1 MVRIVVRK
9 FGVLEDRFTDEVLD
23 VLSGCYDRINGD
35 AVEIVDLYLFEKSS
49 TMKALV
55 NEEKRKLGIRTSA
68 FEESYYALHDAWH
81 GTPRIMVAH
90 DKISALPELV
100 RMGSLRHEAAH
111 TILHGSLEYYSF
123 PLSASLT
130 RLEEEGVVSRQMA
143 RDLLHLVSVAAK
155 DFEVTRLLYENQ
167 FAEDQVAFN
176 KHILEPSEED
186 REAWEL
192 AKEDQ
197 AFRLLVLA
205 SILKTICCAAP
216 LLKDHDH
223 GRGISESIRKS
234 LGYLPEETSERLLRM
249 LDVPTKFGRN
259 THENVHLLLDKAVDE
274 LVVGEE
280 HSARASGKT
289 YKSQH

>member
-9 FGVLEDRFTDEVLD
+9 FGDVEDRFTDEVLV
-23 VLSGCYDRINGD
+23 VLRDCYDRINGD
-35 AVEIVDLYLFEKSS
+35 AVKIVDLYLFEKSS
-49 TMKALV
+49 TMNALV
-55 NEEKRKLGIRTSA
+55 NEEKRKLGIKTSA

-90 DKISALPELV
+90 DRISALPELV

-111 TILHGSLEYYSF
+111 TVLHGSLEFYSF
-123 PLSASLT
+123 PLSASLI
-130 RLEEEGVVSRQMA
+130 RLEEEGVISRQMA

-167 FAEDQVAFN
+167 FVEDQVAFN
-176 KHILEPSEED
+176 KHILEPSEEE

-197 AFRLLVLA
+197 AFRLLVLT

-223 GRGISESIRKS
+223 GGGISESIKKS
-234 LGYLPEETSERLLRM
+234 LGYLPEETSERLLRIF
-249 LDVPTKFGRN
+249 DVATKFGRN
-259 THENVHLLLDKAVDE
+259 THENVHLLLDKTVDE
-274 LVVGEE
+274 LVVG
-280 HSARASGKT
+280 RRTLGP
-289 YKSQH
+289 SQRKDV

>member
-1 MVRIVVRK
+1 MRK
-9 FGVLEDRFTDEVLD
+9 FGDVEERFADEVLD
-23 VLSGCYDRINGD
+23 VLRDCYDRINGD
-35 AVEIVDLYLFEKSS
+35 AVKIVDLYLFEKSS
-49 TMKALV
+49 TMNALV
-55 NEEKRKLGIRTSA
+55 NEEKRKLGIKTSA

-111 TILHGSLEYYSF
+111 TVLHGSLEFYSF
-123 PLSASLT
+123 PLSVSLI

-167 FAEDQVAFN
+167 FVQDQVAFN
-176 KHILEPSEED
+176 KHILEPSEDD

-197 AFRLLVLA
+197 AFTLLVLA

-216 LLKDHDH
+216 LLKDPDH
-223 GRGISESIRKS
+223 SRGISESIKKS
-234 LGYLPEETSERLLRM
+234 LGYLPEETSERLLRI
-249 LDVPTKFGRN
+249 LEVATKFGRN
-259 THENVHLLLDKAVDE
+259 THENVDLLLAKTVHE
-274 LVVGEE
+274 LVVG
-280 HSARASGKT
+280 RRTFGL
-289 YKSQH
+289 SQRKEV

>member
-1 MVRIVVRK
+1 MARIVVRK
-9 FGVLEDRFTDEVLD
+9 FGDVEDRFTDEVLD
-23 VLSGCYDRINGD
+23 VLRVCYDRINAD
-35 AVEIVDLYLFEKSS
+35 AVKIVDLYLFEKSS
-49 TMKALV
+49 TMNALV
-55 NEEKRKLGIRTSA
+55 NEEKRKLGIKTSA

-111 TILHGSLEYYSF
+111 TVLHGSLEFYSF

-143 RDLLHLVSVAAK
+143 RDLLHLVSVAGK
-155 DFEVTRLLYENQ
+155 DFEVTRLLYEKQ
-167 FAEDQVAFN
+167 FVEDQVAFS

-223 GRGISESIRKS
+223 GGEISESIKKS
-234 LGYLPEETSERLLRM
+234 LGYLPEETSECLLRI
-249 LDVPTKFGRN
+249 LEVATKFGRN
-259 THENVHLLLDKAVDE
+259 THENVDLLLAKTVDE
-274 LVVGEE
+274 LVVGRRTLGLSLREE
-280 HSARASGKT
+280 V
-289 YKSQH
+289 

>member
-9 FGVLEDRFTDEVLD
+9 FGYVEDRFADEVLE
-23 VLSGCYDRINGD
+23 VLRDCYDRINGD
-35 AVEIVDLYLFEKSS
+35 AVKIVDLYLFDKSS
-49 TMKALV
+49 TMNALL
-55 NEEKRKLGIRTSA
+55 NEEKRKLGIKTSA

-111 TILHGSLEYYSF
+111 TILHGSLEFYSF

-155 DFEVTRLLYENQ
+155 DFEVTRLLYGNQ
-167 FAEDQVAFN
+167 FVEDQVAFN

-197 AFRLLVLA
+197 ASRLLVLA

-216 LLKDHDH
+216 LLKDDDH
-223 GRGISESIRKS
+223 GRETSESIKNS
-234 LGYLPEETSERLLRM
+234 LAHLPEEASERLLGI
-249 LDVPTKFGRN
+249 LEVAKKFGRN
-259 THENVHLLLDKAVDE
+259 THENVGLLLAKTVDE
-274 LVVGEE
+274 LVVGRRTLGLSQREE
-280 HSARASGKT
+280 HKR
-289 YKSQH
+289 